1 MSLEEGRRDLF
12 SDHRMLLDGAALV
25 LSQLGVLAKH
35 AVWNPDLPD
44 IVQLAAQV
52 DLANVVLGQAQGA
65 GNEFGVEPDPS
76 GVAAGVCVLR
86 LDGLDHRLHSVRKQ
100 AVRGLGGLACRDWE

>member
-1 MSLEEGRRDLF
+1 MSLEEGRRDLL
-12 SDHRMLLDGAALV
+12 SDHRMPLDGVALV
-25 LSQLGVLAKH
+25 HRQLGVLPKH
-35 AVWNPDLPD
+35 VVWNPDLPD

-52 DLANVVLGQAQGA
+52 DLADVVLGQAQGA

-86 LDGLDHRLHSVRKQ
+86 LYRLDHRLHGVRKQ
-100 AVRGLGGLACRDWE
+100 AVRGLGGLAC